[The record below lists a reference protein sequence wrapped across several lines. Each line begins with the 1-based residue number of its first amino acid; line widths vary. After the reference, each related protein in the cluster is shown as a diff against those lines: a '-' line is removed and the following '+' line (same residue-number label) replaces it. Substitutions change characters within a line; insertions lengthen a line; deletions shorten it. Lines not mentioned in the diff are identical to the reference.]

1 MLFQAFG
8 LQQAVIFDRLRFCV
22 AAMPS
27 DPATPACAVPEVP
40 KEATRAAGATTAAG
54 AKPARPTEPKAAAAT
69 SDPVINKAAAATSD
83 PVIKFKRGLRQFFD
97 DPETTRKSE
106 YPLTRSEALELVQA
120 VHEDRKRALGAEKS
134 KEMTEAA
141 LKRARSD
148 NLALQSEINQKDATI
163 LALQENNRDLWSQ
176 NAALNRKMSSLK
188 GIVTDC
194 VTSVNPVHGI
204 VESFQAAM
212 IPSNPDTEDTQTE

>member
-8 LQQAVIFDRLRFCV
+8 LQQAVIFDCLRFCV

-27 DPATPACAVPEVP
+27 DPATPACAAPEVP

-83 PVIKFKRGLRQFFD
+83 PVIRFKRGLRQFFD

-106 YPLTRSEALELVQA
+106 YPEQEAKPWSWSKPCTKTASGPSV
-120 VHEDRKRALGAEKS
+120 RKK
-134 KEMTEAA
+134 
-141 LKRARSD
+141 AR
-148 NLALQSEINQKDATI
+148 K
-163 LALQENNRDLWSQ
+163 
-176 NAALNRKMSSLK
+176 
-188 GIVTDC
+188 
-194 VTSVNPVHGI
+194 
-204 VESFQAAM
+204 
-212 IPSNPDTEDTQTE
+212 